1 MDKQEFTSQGLR
13 RARTRSIIQLGGLIE
28 KAGLLETFGITL
40 GTDLQKDPLMKNP
53 IAALFKGLLE
63 LDAMARSGDIHM
75 QLYAT
80 QGLAEL
86 KKSKREIAK

>member
-80 QGLAEL
+80 QGLEAFGKM
-86 KKSKREIAK
+86 KKKNS